1 MYCVKCKKQ
10 TDTAN
15 EKITTTKNKRNT
27 KRGTCV
33 ICGTTKTQFIKAPK
47 GGSLLNKVINNLPV
61 EMHLLSHNF
70 TGPGTKLN
78 KRLNPDLTPKSW
90 SKPIN
95 RIDKA
100 VDKFG
105 RMSDT
110 KTRDTGVSL
119 TYINNNHIRSD
130 GGTPVSGSIDMRGNT
145 LYNVSDPVNPQ
156 DVATKE
162 YTDNI
167 RGVKWVK
174 RKQDGTYAIK
184 KDLDMIEKRLMNIP
198 PPIEDADAVNKI
210 YADTL
215 SDETK
220 RYVNSVTP
228 FVNQQN
234 QYTATN
240 NINMRDFTLQNVG
253 EPTNAKDVA
262 TKGYVDNSG
271 GGAFEVKN
279 GGYET
284 KGGIYLRKNKL
295 GGLREP
301 VQDGEAANKRYVD
314 NYVEDYVNDY
324 VEKFK
329 DENDNFVL
337 PWKVNMAGKKLS
349 GLSIPSK
356 SDEAATKSYVDEAI
370 KNLAG
375 GDALVSKEGVFL
387 KENGHYRATASLDID
402 NNKIEN
408 LPEPREDSD
417 AATKKYVDDV
427 AKTLTLE
434 EALIKENGGYNIA
447 NAYINMNYNSI
458 RNLGEPY
465 NPADAVTK
473 SFMENSV
480 SKDIQKRTHV
490 ITISTNYY
498 GDLIKDAYQ
507 FTFAGSSVKTD
518 NSIYKGFLMPH
529 SGYIK
534 RFVFQCT
541 GFKFLVSLGEVLN
554 FNPDSILNKPI
565 PLFTLVLSKNNGK
578 FVELGT
584 LNIILKKFYLEGV
597 TILNSELEAK
607 RVESYDYSFTSNL
620 LGGIE
625 KYKIDVIDMLIIRSK
640 FTNVKEEEKGEVVQI
655 FFYFRFY

>member
-1 MYCVKCKKQ
+1 M
-10 TDTAN
+10 
-15 EKITTTKNKRNT
+15 
-27 KRGTCV
+27 
-33 ICGTTKTQFIKAPK
+33 P
-47 GGSLLNKVINNLPV
+47 
-61 EMHLLSHNF
+61 
-70 TGPGTKLN
+70 
-78 KRLNPDLTPKSW
+78 
-90 SKPIN
+90 
-95 RIDKA
+95 

-105 RMSDT
+105 RTSDT
-110 KTRDTGVSL
+110 KTKDAGVSL
-119 TYINNNHIRSD
+119 TYINNNYIRSD
-130 GGTPVSGSIDMRGNT
+130 GGNPVSGSIDMRGNT
-145 LYNVSDPVNPQ
+145 LHNVSDPVNPQ

-184 KDLDMIEKRLMNIP
+184 KDLDMNEKRLMNIP

-279 GGYET
+279 GGYEA

-301 VQDGEAANKRYVD
+301 VQDGEAANKKYVD
-314 NYVEDYVNDY
+314 NYVENYVNDY

-329 DENDNFVL
+329 DENDNFVI

-356 SDEAATKSYVDEAI
+356 SDEAATKSYVDEVI

-427 AKTLTLE
+427 AKTLTVE
-434 EALIKENGGYNIA
+434 EALVKENGGYNIID
-447 NAYINMNYNSI
+447 NAYINMNFGNI
-458 RNLGEPY
+458 RNIGEPSLIS
-465 NPADAVTK
+465 DAATK
-473 SFMENSV
+473 GYVDESITKEI
-480 SKDIQKRTHV
+480 KKGIEKETHHL
-490 ITISTNYY
+490 IAAHASYH

-507 FTFAGSSVKTD
+507 FTFGGSSVE
-518 NSIYKGFLMPH
+518 SYKRHDKYNGFVMPH

-534 RFVFQCT
+534 RFVVKST
-541 GFKFLVSLGEVLN
+541 GFKMPSENIDNEVLLEIFKLCRDN
-554 FNPDSILNKPI
+554 NYNDIRIITVEYNSFV
-565 PLFTLVLSKNNGK
+565 FT
-578 FVELGT
+578 
-584 LNIILKKFYLEGV
+584 
-597 TILNSELEAK
+597 
-607 RVESYDYSFTSNL
+607 
-620 LGGIE
+620 
-625 KYKIDVIDMLIIRSK
+625 
-640 FTNVKEEEKGEVVQI
+640 
-655 FFYFRFY
+655 

>member
-1 MYCVKCKKQ
+1 M
-10 TDTAN
+10 
-15 EKITTTKNKRNT
+15 
-27 KRGTCV
+27 
-33 ICGTTKTQFIKAPK
+33 P
-47 GGSLLNKVINNLPV
+47 
-61 EMHLLSHNF
+61 
-70 TGPGTKLN
+70 
-78 KRLNPDLTPKSW
+78 
-90 SKPIN
+90 
-95 RIDKA
+95 

-119 TYINNNHIRSD
+119 TYINNNYIRSD
-130 GGTPVSGSIDMRGNT
+130 GTTPVSGSIDMRGNT

-184 KDLDMIEKRLMNIP
+184 KDLDMNEKRLMNIP
-198 PPIEDADAVNKI
+198 PPVDDADAFNKI

-220 RYVNSVTP
+220 RYVYMIVP

-279 GGYET
+279 RGYEA

-314 NYVEDYVNDY
+314 NYVEDYVNNY

-329 DENDNFVL
+329 DENDNFVI

-387 KENGHYRATASLDID
+387 KENEHYRAMASLDID

-434 EALIKENGGYNIA
+434 EALIKENGGYNVA
-447 NAYINMNYNSI
+447 NAYINMNLNNI
-458 RNLGEPY
+458 KNIGEPSHIS
-465 NPADAVTK
+465 DAATK
-473 SFMENSV
+473 GYVDETVNKV
-480 SKDIQKRTHV
+480 VDKGINQRTHL
-490 ITISTNYY
+490 ITAHASYQ
-498 GDLIKDAYQ
+498 GDLIKGEYQ
-507 FTFAGSSVKTD
+507 FTFGGVSVQT
-518 NSIYKGFLMPH
+518 YKKHWKFNGFLMPH

-534 RFVFQCT
+534 RFVLEDFGLKFYYDSGDEKYT
-541 GFKFLVSLGEVLN
+541 IPTLIEKTYGFNVPVPF
-554 FNPDSILNKPI
+554 
-565 PLFTLVLSKNNGK
+565 FTLVLNKTSGEW
-578 FVELGT
+578 VDLGT
-584 LNIILKKFYLEGV
+584 LNIIFERGGFQPV
-597 TILNSELEAK
+597 ITN
-607 RVESYDYSFTSNL
+607 YSFPTTLPNGL
-620 LGGIE
+620 E
-625 KYKIDVIDMLIIRSK
+625 TYKI
-640 FTNVKEEEKGEVVQI
+640 NVKDVLNIRGEVSTIRDLDLKVYYSNTFSKRNHI
-655 FFYFRFY
+655 ID

>member
-1 MYCVKCKKQ
+1 M
-10 TDTAN
+10 
-15 EKITTTKNKRNT
+15 
-27 KRGTCV
+27 
-33 ICGTTKTQFIKAPK
+33 P
-47 GGSLLNKVINNLPV
+47 
-61 EMHLLSHNF
+61 
-70 TGPGTKLN
+70 
-78 KRLNPDLTPKSW
+78 
-90 SKPIN
+90 
-95 RIDKA
+95 

-110 KTRDTGVSL
+110 KTKDTGVSL
-119 TYINNNHIRSD
+119 TYINNNYIRSD
-130 GGTPVSGSIDMRGNT
+130 STTPVSGSINMNGNT
-145 LYNVSDPVNPQ
+145 LYNVSDTVNPQ

-184 KDLDMIEKRLMNIP
+184 KDLDMNEKRLINIP
-198 PPIEDADAVNKI
+198 PPIEDADAVNII
-210 YADTL
+210 YVDTL

-253 EPTNAKDVA
+253 EPTNDKDVA
-262 TKGYVDNSG
+262 TKGYVDSSG

-279 GGYET
+279 GGYEA

-301 VQDGEAANKRYVD
+301 VIDGEAANKKYVD

-329 DENDNFVL
+329 DENDNFVI
-337 PWKVNMAGKKLS
+337 PWKVNMAGKKFS

-356 SDEAATKSYVDEAI
+356 SDEAATKSYVDEVI

-434 EALIKENGGYNIA
+434 EALVKENGG
-447 NAYINMNYNSI
+447 
-458 RNLGEPY
+458 
-465 NPADAVTK
+465 
-473 SFMENSV
+473 
-480 SKDIQKRTHV
+480 
-490 ITISTNYY
+490 ITLLMHT
-498 GDLIKDAYQ
+498 LI
-507 FTFAGSSVKTD
+507 
-518 NSIYKGFLMPH
+518 
-529 SGYIK
+529 
-534 RFVFQCT
+534 
-541 GFKFLVSLGEVLN
+541 
-554 FNPDSILNKPI
+554 
-565 PLFTLVLSKNNGK
+565 
-578 FVELGT
+578 
-584 LNIILKKFYLEGV
+584 
-597 TILNSELEAK
+597 
-607 RVESYDYSFTSNL
+607 
-620 LGGIE
+620 
-625 KYKIDVIDMLIIRSK
+625 
-640 FTNVKEEEKGEVVQI
+640 
-655 FFYFRFY
+655 

>member
-1 MYCVKCKKQ
+1 M
-10 TDTAN
+10 
-15 EKITTTKNKRNT
+15 
-27 KRGTCV
+27 
-33 ICGTTKTQFIKAPK
+33 P
-47 GGSLLNKVINNLPV
+47 
-61 EMHLLSHNF
+61 
-70 TGPGTKLN
+70 
-78 KRLNPDLTPKSW
+78 
-90 SKPIN
+90 
-95 RIDKA
+95 

-119 TYINNNHIRSD
+119 TYINNNYFRSD

-156 DVATKE
+156 DVATKQ

-184 KDLDMIEKRLMNIP
+184 KDLDMNNKRLMNIP
-198 PPIEDADAVNKI
+198 PPIEDADVVNKI

-234 QYTATN
+234 QYVATN

-279 GGYET
+279 GGYEA

-295 GGLREP
+295 GGLRKP
-301 VQDGEAANKRYVD
+301 VQDDEAATKRYLD

-329 DENDNFVL
+329 DENDNFVI

-356 SDEAATKSYVDEAI
+356 SDEAATKSYVDEVI

-417 AATKKYVDDV
+417 AAKKKYVDDV

-434 EALIKENGGYNIA
+434 EALVRENGGYNIA

-458 RNLGEPY
+458 RNLGEPN

-480 SKDIQKRTHV
+480 SKAIQKRTHV
-490 ITISTNYY
+490 ITASASYH
-498 GDLIKDAYQ
+498 GDLIKGDYQ
-507 FTFAGSSVKTD
+507 FTFGGSSMNT
-518 NSIYKGFLMPH
+518 YKKHDMFNGFLVPAK
-529 SGYIK
+529 GKIK
-534 RFVFQCT
+534 KFVVLDT
-541 GFKFLVSLGEVLN
+541 GFKFNGKDGDLLN
-554 FNPDSILNKPI
+554 DIATKIGFDVPI
-565 PLFTLVLSKNNGK
+565 PLFTLVLIRDGEEP
-578 FVELGT
+578 VDVGT
-584 LNIILKKFYLEGV
+584 LHFMFAYYYNENGEEDDAN
-597 TILNSELEAK
+597 TIK
-607 RVESYDYSFTSNL
+607 
-620 LGGIE
+620 IE
-625 KYKIDVIDMLIIRSK
+625 YVFKRSK
-640 FTNVKEEEKGEVVQI
+640 LFDDDNDDDDGKKGIGLNQKI
-655 FFYFRFY
+655 Y

>member
-1 MYCVKCKKQ
+1 M
-10 TDTAN
+10 
-15 EKITTTKNKRNT
+15 
-27 KRGTCV
+27 
-33 ICGTTKTQFIKAPK
+33 
-47 GGSLLNKVINNLPV
+47 
-61 EMHLLSHNF
+61 
-70 TGPGTKLN
+70 
-78 KRLNPDLTPKSW
+78 
-90 SKPIN
+90 PI
-95 RIDKA
+95 
-100 VDKFG
+100 DKFG

-110 KTRDTGVSL
+110 KSRATGVSL
-119 TYINNNHIRSD
+119 TYINNNYIRSD
-130 GGTPVSGSIDMRGNT
+130 GNTPVSGSIDMRGNT

-156 DVATKE
+156 DVATKV

-184 KDLDMIEKRLMNIP
+184 KDLDMNDKRLKNIL
-198 PPIEDADAVNKI
+198 PPIEDADAINKI

-220 RYVNSVTP
+220 RYVNMIVP

-253 EPTNAKDVA
+253 EPTNAMDVA
-262 TKGYVDNSG
+262 TKEYVDNSG
-271 GGAFEVKN
+271 GAAFEVKK
-279 GGYET
+279 GGYEA

-356 SDEAATKSYVDEAI
+356 GDEAATKSYVDEAI

-375 GDALVSKEGVFL
+375 GDTLVSKEGVFL

-434 EALIKENGGYNIA
+434 EALVRENGGYNVA
-447 NAYINMNYNSI
+447 NAYINMNFNNIKNVGEPGHISDVATKGYVDETAKALV
-458 RNLGEPY
+458 LGELRY
-465 NPADAVTK
+465 LIAAHA
-473 SFMENSV
+473 SY
-480 SKDIQKRTHV
+480 H
-490 ITISTNYY
+490 
-498 GDLIKDAYQ
+498 GDLIKGEYQ
-507 FTFAGSSVKTD
+507 FTFGGSSTQ
-518 NSIYKGFLMPH
+518 SYKKHNVFNGFLVPERGFI
-529 SGYIK
+529 SKFVVLDTGIK
-534 RFVFQCT
+534 INVSTNMDLLNYVVVNT
-541 GFKFLVSLGEVLN
+541 GLN
-554 FNPDSILNKPI
+554 VPI
-565 PLFTLVLSKNNGK
+565 PLFTLVLIRKNEK
-578 FVELGT
+578 PVDIGT
-584 LNIILKKFYLEGV
+584 LHFMFTKCDEIGEEEGESTVRREHVFKRSKLFDDDEKKGIFVNEKDILNIRTEFNSIPLSKYRLKTYDLNYELDDLDTEFYMYHA
-597 TILNSELEAK
+597 TILIEL
-607 RVESYDYSFTSNL
+607 DPL
-620 LGGIE
+620 
-625 KYKIDVIDMLIIRSK
+625 
-640 FTNVKEEEKGEVVQI
+640 
-655 FFYFRFY
+655 